1 MAPKRRKP
9 FFIRGTYFDYPSLFF
24 ILFLVFFGVMMVYSS
39 SSFVSY
45 RLFNNNTH
53 YLFRQIFFGMLGI
66 MVMFGVSKIRYQVL
80 RRFSY
85 IGVLGIAIL
94 LIIVLVGGQSV
105 NGSSRW
111 INLGFISFQ
120 PSEIAKIVVVLY
132 MAYICSEKPE
142 LLRSIKGTVI
152 AFAPAAGVVIL
163 IAIENLSTAIIC
175 ALIAGGIWFVATPK
189 MKYVVVM
196 LVVGVLFVI
205 VMISMQGYRGERIQ
219 AWRNPEASSSG
230 FQTLQGLY
238 AIGSGGLFGRGLGQS
253 IQKMGNIPEA
263 QNDMIFSIICEEL
276 GIVGAVGLI
285 LVFVMLIW
293 RFRFIAEGAPDR
305 YGSLIVIG
313 VISHLAFQVLINMFV
328 VTNLMPNTGVPLPF
342 ISYGGTSLVFLLI
355 EMGIVLAVSRQ
366 IEPLGSEEEKEA

>member
-1 MAPKRRKP
+1 MASKRRKP

-24 ILFLVFFGVMMVYSS
+24 ILFLVFFGVVMVYSS

-45 RLFNNNTH
+45 RYYNNNTH
-53 YLFRQIFFGMLGI
+53 YLFRQVFFGMLGI
-66 MVMFGVSKIRYQVL
+66 FVMFFVSKVRYQVL
-80 RRFSY
+80 RKFTY
-85 IGVLGIAIL
+85 IGVLGIAL
-94 LIIVLVGGQSV
+94 LLLFVLFGGHSV

-111 INLGFISFQ
+111 LDLGFISFQ

-132 MAYICSEKPE
+132 MAYICSERPE
-142 LLRSIKGTVI
+142 LLRSIKGTI
-152 AFAPAAGVVIL
+152 KAFAPAAVIVVL
-163 IAIENLSTAIIC
+163 IAVENLSTAIIC

-189 MKYVVVM
+189 MKYVIIMVVAG
-196 LVVGVLFVI
+196 LIFVA
-205 VMISMQGYRGERIQ
+205 VMISMAGYRGDRIE

-230 FQTLQGLY
+230 FQTMQGLY

-293 RFRFIAEGAPDR
+293 RFRFISEGAPDR
-305 YGSLIVIG
+305 YGSLVVVG

-342 ISYGGTSLVFLLI
+342 ISYGGTSLVFLML
-355 EMGIVLAVSRQ
+355 EMGLVLAVSRQ
-366 IEPLGSEEEKEA
+366 IEPLGSEEVSEA

>member
-1 MAPKRRKP
+1 MATKRRKP

-45 RLFNNNTH
+45 RYYNNNTH
-53 YLFRQIFFGMLGI
+53 YLFRQAFFGMLGI
-66 MVMFGVSKIRYQVL
+66 FVMFGISRVRYQALKKFTFIGIIGIGLLLGFVL
-80 RRFSY
+80 LA
-85 IGVLGIAIL
+85 GK
-94 LIIVLVGGQSV
+94 SV

-111 INLGFISFQ
+111 LNLGFISFQ
-120 PSEIAKIVVVLY
+120 PSEIAKIVVIMY
-132 MAYICSEKPE
+132 MAYTCSDRPE
-142 LLRSIKGTVI
+142 LLRSIKGTFI
-152 AFAPAAGVVIL
+152 AFAPVAPIIIL

-175 ALIAGGIWFVATPK
+175 SAIAGGIWFVATPK
-189 MKYVVVM
+189 IKYVVVM
-196 LVVGVLFVI
+196 LVVGVVFAVI
-205 VMISMQGYRGERIQ
+205 MINSAGYRAERIV
-219 AWRNPEASSSG
+219 AWRNPEATSSG

-285 LVFVMLIW
+285 LVFIMLIW

-305 YGSLIVIG
+305 YGSLIVVG

-328 VTNLMPNTGVPLPF
+328 VTNLMPNTGVTLPF
-342 ISYGGTSLVFLLI
+342 ISYGGTSLIFLML

-366 IEPLGSEEEKEA
+366 IEPLGSEEENEA